1 ALELAKEDDVY
12 EDLATK
18 FLEHFILIA
27 DAMNHL
33 GSDGIS
39 LWDEEDGF
47 YYDVVH
53 LHGEKSWPLKIRSLV
68 GLTPIFAVAT
78 IEPDLL

>member
-1 ALELAKEDDVY
+1 
-12 EDLATK
+12 
-18 FLEHFILIA
+18 A

-78 IEPDLL
+78 IEPDLLARLERFQERMNWFFENRLDLRRTIS